1 MGATKYPSLRWRPLS
16 SHGYRRVCWSRIDHA
31 SYHFVWRKRTVPF
44 QQAIPQSPAFQ
55 LFVPAQSRAF
65 FSQVVGNASTLAN
78 TTITSAQ
85 QLRTLPYEILYELN
99 AIIVGLSTYGSFTFG
114 PVVDPSPGAYV
125 PDFPA
130 RLISQGKF
138 HNVNLTVGHN
148 TNEGLL
154 FSPPFIQTQ
163 AEFVEAIQALFPTAN
178 ASTVSFITNVLYPP
192 VFNGT
197 YGYTNAIGR
206 TALLI
211 SNFLVTCNANILAST
226 LKSGYAYVFSVP
238 PGLHG
243 EDVPY
248 TFFNGDS
255 STSDEGLPV
264 NASVAGVFQKYLT
277 NFVVTGKPTALGSQD
292 FTIYGQQDTVTNI
305 GLTALGAQIKDPGA
319 VPACQF
325 WQEAPFYT
333 AGVVPTSNGASTSI
347 GGNSPSS
354 TSSGALATPT
364 KNAGVAMRSGIGG
377 LICGLGS
384 IAYLVL

>member
-1 MGATKYPSLRWRPLS
+1 MHHIT
-16 SHGYRRVCWSRIDHA
+16 
-31 SYHFVWRKRTVPF
+31 SYGGSGTVPF

-55 LFVPAQSRAF
+55 LFVPAQSQAF

-99 AIIVGLSTYGSFTFG
+99 AIIVWLSTYGSFTFG

-130 RLISQGKF
+130 RLIFQGKF

-163 AEFVEAIQALFPTAN
+163 AEFFEAIQALFPTAN
-178 ASTVSFITNVLYPP
+178 ASTVSYITNVLYPP

-197 YGYTNAIGR
+197 YGYTDAIGR

-226 LKSGYAYVFSVP
+226 LKSGYAYFFSVP

-277 NFVVTGKPTALGSQD
+277 NFAITGKPTAQGSQD

-305 GLTALGAQIKDPGA
+305 GVTGLGTQIKDPGA

-333 AGVVPTSNGASTSI
+333 AGVAATSNSTSTSI

-354 TSSGALATPT
+354 TSSGALAAPT

-377 LICGLGS
+377 LIGGLGL